1 MAQDRNEV
9 VLARLCQSE
18 RIPCRLRFCR
28 AGFRVSFRAGDRER
42 DAGEVRKAGQDS
54 EVFGGKKLILV
65 VGHHPCGAPRL
76 RFARNRYDQFFDNLG
91 DNVLQ
96 TCKVALAGGEQL
108 LLCQFESNAARG
120 LSSMGIVVSTATTH
134 APETAPHLTTGAPS
148 VRRSSKAM
156 PAPPASHRSSAMSES
171 VCNIAPSEEVN
182 VPDNASIRCQQRN
195 RAVDALACQAQV

>member
-18 RIPCRLRFCR
+18 RIPCRLRFGR
-28 AGFRVSFRAGDRER
+28 AGFRVSFRSGDRER
-42 DAGEVRKAGQDS
+42 SAGEVREAGQDP

-65 VGHHPCGAPRL
+65 VGHHPCGVLRL

-96 TCKVALAGGEQL
+96 TCKVALASGEQL
-108 LLCQFESNAARG
+108 LLCQFERNAVG
-120 LSSMGIVVSTATTH
+120 LPSLGIVVSTAATH

-156 PAPPASHRSSAMSES
+156 PALPASDRSSAMSES

-182 VPDNASIRCQQRN
+182 APDDASIRFQQRN